1 MSNGGGIPG
10 IPGPYGGPDPGIPI
24 SQLPIIPIPLQGD
37 EMVPIVQNGVT
48 YRAPASQMGAGVV
61 SPSLYYVATAGQTV
75 FPLSALDKNGNTGS
89 ILINPHIAVYRNGAR
104 LAPDQTLT
112 WGGFMITS
120 ATNSVT
126 LASAAGSGDVVIM
139 SWGDP

>member
-1 MSNGGGIPG
+1 M
-10 IPGPYGGPDPGIPI
+10 
-24 SQLPIIPIPLQGD
+24 
-37 EMVPIVQNGVT
+37 
-48 YRAPASQMGAGVV
+48 
-61 SPSLYYVATAGQTV
+61 ATAGQTV